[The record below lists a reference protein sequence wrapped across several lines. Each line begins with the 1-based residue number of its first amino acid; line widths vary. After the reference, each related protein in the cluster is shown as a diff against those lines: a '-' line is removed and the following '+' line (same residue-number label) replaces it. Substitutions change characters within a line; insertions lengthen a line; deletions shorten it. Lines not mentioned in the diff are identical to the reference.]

1 MKLSDTL
8 DQLRNA
14 RAAHKAWVSRAE
26 ALIEGIPL
34 EKNQVPMFPTDCV
47 FGKWYY
53 GEGQQLKRLASFG
66 ELEKPHEELH
76 KVYMRIFKLLF
87 DEPDTTT
94 IGRLFGQAR
103 RSKAKQLDEAT
114 ALIPKLRGLSD
125 EMTLILEKLENH
137 LLNLAK
143 KSSAQPKPVPAGMQA
158 PATPSDV
165 IEILNEFERTFGAS
179 S

>member
-1 MKLSDTL
+1 MKLADTV

-34 EKNQVPMFPTDCV
+34 EKDQVPMFPTDCV

-53 GEGQQLKRLASFG
+53 GEGQQLKRLSEFAD
-66 ELEKPHEELH
+66 LEEPHEELH

-87 DEPDTTT
+87 DEPDTST

-103 RSKAKQLDEAT
+103 RAKSKQLEEAS
-114 ALIPKLRGLSD
+114 ALIPGLRTLSD
-125 EMTLILEKLENH
+125 QMTQILERLEH
-137 LLNLAK
+137 RLLSLAK
-143 KSSAQPKPVPAGMQA
+143 KAPAQPKPLPAGMEV

-165 IEILNEFERTFGAS
+165 IEILNRFESTLGS
-179 S
+179 

>member
-8 DQLRNA
+8 EQLRNA

-26 ALIEGIPL
+26 ALVEGIPL

-53 GEGQQLKRLASFG
+53 GEGQQLKRLSDFAD
-66 ELEKPHEELH
+66 LEKPHEELH

-87 DEPDTTT
+87 DAPDTSTL
-94 IGRLFGQAR
+94 GKLFGQAR
-103 RSKAKQLDEAT
+103 RAKAKQVEEAS
-114 ALIPKLRGLSD
+114 ALIPKLRSLSD
-125 EMTLILEKLENH
+125 EMTAILERIENR

-143 KSSAQPKPVPAGMQA
+143 KAPAQPKPVPEGMEV
-158 PATPSDV
+158 PVTPSDV
-165 IEILNEFERTFGAS
+165 IAILDEFES
-179 S
+179 SLGS

>member
-8 DQLRNA
+8 ERLRSA

-34 EKNQVPMFPTDCV
+34 EQNQVPMFPTDCA

-53 GEGQQLKRLASFG
+53 GDGQLLNRLPAFK

-87 DEPDTTT
+87 DEPD
-94 IGRLFGQAR
+94 ISAVGRLFGQAR
-103 RSKAKQLDEAT
+103 RAKAKQVEEAA
-114 ALIPKLRGLSD
+114 ALIPQLRTLSD
-125 EMTLILEKLENH
+125 EMTIMLEQLEIR
-137 LLNLAK
+137 LVSLTKKAPAK
-143 KSSAQPKPVPAGMQA
+143 PQHSPTSKDV

-165 IEILNEFERTFGAS
+165 IEILNRFESTIGS
-179 S
+179 